1 MKKAAFLA
9 LALASLFGSASA
21 QDAVAAPGAAAA
33 GPAPASVTFLDS
45 KLFDNMLSKELA
57 SNKETVEVTITGKM
71 SLNSIPARVDTWIT
85 AVGEN
90 GELTLRPTDA
100 ALKPKFLIGLI
111 PIVYSF
117 IKQNNAERTFDPAK
131 KYNASIIYHV
141 DRNGDSLIDKIVFV
155 RKKDEKAK

>member
-1 MKKAAFLA
+1 MMTKKTAILA
-9 LALASLFGSASA
+9 LALATLSAGACA
-21 QDAVAAPGAAAA
+21 QDAKDAKEQAP
-33 GPAPASVTFLDS
+33 PASVTFLDS
-45 KLFDNMLSKELA
+45 KLFDNMLSKELGA
-57 SNKETVEVTITGKM
+57 NKETVEVTITGKM

-90 GELTLRPTDA
+90 GELTLRPQDSS
-100 ALKPKFLIGLI
+100 LKPKFIIGLI

-117 IKQNNAERTFDPAK
+117 IKQQNIERTFDPAK

-155 RKKDEKAK
+155 RKKEAAM